1 MTVTV
6 EDNEKP
12 DIPAPASVTKEATG
26 QQTVVNLTAPTATDN
41 VGVVYL
47 DDDAPATFG
56 LGETTVTWTARDAAG
71 NVGSATQTVT
81 IEDTTA
87 PVITGPD
94 NVTKEATGTDTIV
107 VQEKVNRACI

>member
-56 LGETTVTWTARDAAG
+56 LG
-71 NVGSATQTVT
+71 
-81 IEDTTA
+81 
-87 PVITGPD
+87 
-94 NVTKEATGTDTIV
+94 
-107 VQEKVNRACI
+107 